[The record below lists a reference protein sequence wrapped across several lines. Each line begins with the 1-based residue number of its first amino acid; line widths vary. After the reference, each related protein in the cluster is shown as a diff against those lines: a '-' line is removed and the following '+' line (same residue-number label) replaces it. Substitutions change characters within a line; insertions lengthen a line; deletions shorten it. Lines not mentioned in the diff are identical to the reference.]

1 MSSTIKSYK
10 EKNMQVQLK
19 HQPSAT
25 LAVVALAGGEVV
37 DVESGAMVSF
47 SDGVSIQTEAKGG
60 LMGGLK
66 RALGGESFFH
76 NLYTAPAQG
85 GEITLAHNLVGD
97 MQVIDL
103 VGNDFRLKSGAYI
116 ASEHGINLDTKWGG
130 AKGFFGG
137 GGLILLSLSGRGKV
151 VIGCYGAMEERILQ
165 PGQRYTVDTGHVVGF
180 DASIQFNVKK
190 VGGWKSTILSGEGL
204 VCELT
209 GPGRV
214 LMQTRSEDA
223 FLGWLIP
230 KIPSKSN

>member
-1 MSSTIKSYK
+1 M
-10 EKNMQVQLK
+10 EVALK

-25 LAVVALAGGEVV
+25 LAVVTLAGNEVF
-37 DVESGAMVSF
+37 DVESGAMVSY
-47 SDGVSIQTEAKGG
+47 SDGVTIQTEAKGG

-85 GEITLAHNLVGD
+85 GEVTLAHNLVGD
-97 MQVIDL
+97 MQVVN
-103 VGNDFRLKSGAYI
+103 VGPGEFRLRSGAYI
-116 ASEHGINLDTKWGG
+116 ASEHNVTLDTKWGG
-130 AKGFFGG
+130 AKGFFSGS
-137 GGLILLSLSGRGKV
+137 GLILLSVGGNGKV
-151 VIGCYGAMEERILQ
+151 IVGCYGAMEERILQ

-180 DASIQFNVKK
+180 DAGIQFSVKR

-204 VCELT
+204 VCELV

-223 FLGWLIP
+223 FLGWLLP
-230 KIPSKSN
+230 KIPKSSN